1 MLSGACVGIASI
13 SAASAEVNVAEFLFA
28 KILLGGTVSSPF
40 GAIFGTITFGLGIWA
55 GSYLLNCGIGLIK
68 VPEILK
74 KLNNIMEK
82 ALKAYDEGDHQRFI
96 NCFDANK
103 LVETLLSYGFRS
115 DGIAYLLILLGE
127 VLNSGKINIK
137 GKTTRELMP
146 LAKNVLSGL
155 KSKKLEEMAIN
166 LDKRIYELQ
175 KENNFF
181 ETALN
186 KVIDFVSLKEYR
198 NIAKEHMDD
207 AKKSFLSRLEEMR
220 DIADINLAMFDI
232 IDGGIEELE
241 RAKKTY

>member
-1 MLSGACVGIASI
+1 MYKNCFN
-13 SAASAEVNVAEFLFA
+13 SAASTEVNVAEFLFA

-55 GSYLLNCGIGLIK
+55 GSYLLNCGIGLTK

-82 ALKAYDEGDHQRFI
+82 ALKAYDEGDHQRLSI
-96 NCFDANK
+96 RDA
-103 LVETLLSYGFRS
+103 LSYGFRS
-115 DGIAYLLILLGE
+115 DGIAYLLILLDE
-127 VLNSGKINIK
+127 VLNSGKINIE

-186 KVIDFVSLKEYR
+186 KVIDFVSLKEYH
-198 NIAKEHMDD
+198 NIAKEYMDD
-207 AKKSFLSRLEEMR
+207 ANKSFLSRLEEMR
-220 DIADINLAMFDI
+220 DIADINLTMFDI
-232 IDGGIEELE
+232 IMVV
-241 RAKKTY
+241 